1 MPYIHAGGFIGFGS
15 YPLAGS
21 PLCFAFPSL
30 FFSVRSCAA
39 GVIAASNPKVAVILA
54 ELQVRAC
61 G

>member
-1 MPYIHAGGFIGFGS
+1 MPYINAGGFIGFGS

-30 FFSVRSCAA
+30 FFLFDRA
-39 GVIAASNPKVAVILA
+39 
-54 ELQVRAC
+54 LQ